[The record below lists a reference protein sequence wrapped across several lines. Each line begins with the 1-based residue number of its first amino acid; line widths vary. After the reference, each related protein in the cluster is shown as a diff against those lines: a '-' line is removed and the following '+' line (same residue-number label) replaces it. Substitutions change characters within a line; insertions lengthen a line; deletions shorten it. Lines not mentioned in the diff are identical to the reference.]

1 MNIQLN
7 KELLEPDF
15 QLQISD
21 KKSKAAILVLSNNGE
36 ILDINEEG
44 MKLLEYA
51 HNRPAQLHIL
61 NVLPELGKIDLYDKV
76 SERVN
81 PYLRFLSRIG
91 HIFKIITTK
100 GKRISSELYFNDL
113 QYFNRQLIL
122 VMIYPVRGKKNN
134 IYRNGRGN

>member
-1 MNIQLN
+1 MNIQPN

-15 QLQISD
+15 QLQNSD
-21 KKSKAAILVLSNNGE
+21 KKSRAAILVLSNSGE
-36 ILDINEEG
+36 IMDINEEG

-51 HNRPAQLHIL
+51 HERPAQLHIV

-91 HIFKIITTK
+91 HTFKMITTTRK
-100 GKRISSELYFNDL
+100 KISGELYFNDL

-122 VMIYPVRGKKNN
+122 VMIYPVR
-134 IYRNGRGN
+134 

>member
-122 VMIYPVRGKKNN
+122 VMIYPVR
-134 IYRNGRGN
+134 